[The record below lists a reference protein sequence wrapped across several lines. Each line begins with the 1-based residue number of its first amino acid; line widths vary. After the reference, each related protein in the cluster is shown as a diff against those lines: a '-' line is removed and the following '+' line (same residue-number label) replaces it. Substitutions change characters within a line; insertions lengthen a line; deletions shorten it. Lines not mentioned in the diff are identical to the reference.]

1 MVKFKELLNLI
12 VEREAS
18 DLHLIVGVPPQL
30 RIDEKLIPM
39 DFDPLTPATCKELIY
54 SILSEDQKKR
64 FELKH
69 ELDLSF
75 ELPGLSRFR
84 INVYH
89 HRGFVSAAI
98 RCIPLKIYNFTDL
111 GLPPVTQEI
120 VRKPKGLVLVT
131 GATGS
136 GKSTSLASM
145 IDFINNER
153 HCHIVTIEDPIEYV
167 HQHKKSLVSQREIG
181 SDTYSFANAL
191 KYVLRQDPDV
201 ILIGEMRDL
210 ETVRAALTIAET
222 GHLVFT
228 TLHTNDAVQT
238 INRIIDIFPSQFQA
252 QIRVQLSFVI
262 QAVFSQQLIP
272 KVGGKGRVLACEVM
286 VATPAIRS
294 LIREAKTHQV
304 YSAIQT
310 GVKEGMHTM
319 NMSLVDLYNRSMI
332 SYENVWRTTAPE
344 DLERLLSSVKPSSG
358 RTR

>member
-18 DLHLIVGVPPQL
+18 DLHLIAGVSPQL
-30 RIDEKLIPM
+30 RIDENLIPT
-39 DFDPLTPATCKELIY
+39 DFDVLTPETCRELIY
-54 SILSEDQKKR
+54 SIISEEQKKR

-69 ELDLSF
+69 ELDFSF
-75 ELPGLSRFR
+75 EIAGLSRFR
-84 INVYH
+84 VNIYH
-89 HRGFVSAAI
+89 HRGYVSAAI
-98 RCIPLKIYNFTDL
+98 RRIPLKIFNFEEL
-111 GLPPVTQEI
+111 GLPPVTREI

-145 IDFINNER
+145 TDFINQER
-153 HCHIVTIEDPIEYV
+153 RCHIVTVEDPIEYV
-167 HQHKKSLVSQREIG
+167 HQHRKSVVSQREIG

-210 ETVRAALTIAET
+210 ETVRAAMTIAET

-252 QIRVQLSFVI
+252 QIKVQLSFVI

-286 VATPAIRS
+286 VATQAIRS
-294 LIREAKTHQV
+294 LIREGKTHQI

-310 GVKEGMHTM
+310 GVREGMHTM
-319 NMSLVDLYNRSMI
+319 NTSLVNLYSRNLI
-332 SYENVWRTTAPE
+332 SYENVWRTTEPE
-344 DLERLLSSVKPSSG
+344 DLERLLSSVKPEKK
-358 RTR
+358 

>member
-1 MVKFKELLNLI
+1 MVKFKDLLNLI
-12 VEREAS
+12 VERDAS
-18 DLHLIVGVPPQL
+18 DLHLVVGVPPQL
-30 RIDEKLIPM
+30 RIDETLIPA
-39 DFDPLTPATCKELIY
+39 DLDSLSPLTCKEIIY
-54 SILSEDQKKR
+54 SILSEEQKKR

-75 ELPGLSRFR
+75 EVPGLSRFR

-89 HRGFVSAAI
+89 HRGYVSAAI
-98 RCIPLKIYNFTDL
+98 RRIPLKIFSFDEL
-111 GLPPVTQEI
+111 GLPAVTREI
-120 VRKPKGLVLVT
+120 IRKPKGLVLVT

-145 IDFINNER
+145 IDSINRER
-153 HCHIVTIEDPIEYV
+153 SCHIVTVEDPIEYV
-167 HQHKKSLVSQREIG
+167 HLHRKSVVSQREIG

-210 ETVRAALTIAET
+210 ETVRAAMIIAET

-286 VATPAIRS
+286 IATPAIRS
-294 LIREAKTHQV
+294 LIRESKAHQV

-310 GVKEGMHTM
+310 GMKEGMQTM
-319 NMSLVDLYNRSMI
+319 NMSLINLYSRNLI
-332 SYENVWRTTAPE
+332 NYESVWRTTAPE
-344 DLERLLSSVKPSSG
+344 DLERLLSSVKTG
-358 RTR
+358 KR

>member
-1 MVKFKELLNLI
+1 MVKFRDLLNLI
-12 VEREAS
+12 VERDAS
-18 DLHLIVGVPPQL
+18 DLHLVVGVPPQL
-30 RIDEKLIPM
+30 RIDETLIPADLDSLSPSM
-39 DFDPLTPATCKELIY
+39 CKEIIY
-54 SILSEDQKKR
+54 SILSEEQKKR

-75 ELPGLSRFR
+75 EIPGLSRFR

-89 HRGFVSAAI
+89 HRGYVSAAI
-98 RCIPLKIYNFTDL
+98 RRIPLKIFSFDEL
-111 GLPPVTQEI
+111 GLPAVTREI

-145 IDFINNER
+145 VDSINQER
-153 HCHIVTIEDPIEYV
+153 HCHIVTVEDPIEYV
-167 HQHKKSLVSQREIG
+167 HQHRKSVVSQREIG

-210 ETVRAALTIAET
+210 ETVRAAMTIAET

-272 KVGGKGRVLACEVM
+272 KIGGKGRVLACEVM
-286 VATPAIRS
+286 IATPAIRS
-294 LIREAKTHQV
+294 LIREAKAHQV
-304 YSAIQT
+304 YSAVQT
-310 GVKEGMHTM
+310 GMKEGMQTM
-319 NMSLVDLYNRSMI
+319 NMSLIDLYSRNLI

-344 DLERLLSSVKPSSG
+344 DLERLLSSVKTG
-358 RTR
+358 KR

>member
-1 MVKFKELLNLI
+1 MIKFNELLDLI

-18 DLHLIVGVPPQL
+18 DLHLIIGVPPQL
-30 RIDEKLIPM
+30 RIDENLIPT
-39 DFDPLTPATCKELIY
+39 DFDPLTPATCQELIF
-54 SILSEDQKKR
+54 SFLSEEQKKR

-75 ELPGLSRFR
+75 EIPGLSRFR
-84 INVYH
+84 INIYH

-98 RCIPLKIYNFTDL
+98 RRIPLKIFSFEEL
-111 GLPPVTQEI
+111 GLPLVTQEM
-120 VRKPKGLVLVT
+120 VRRPKGLVLVT

-145 IDFINNER
+145 IDFINRER
-153 HCHIVTIEDPIEYV
+153 ACHIVTIEDPIEYL
-167 HQHKKSLVSQREIG
+167 HQHRKSVVSQREIG

-238 INRIIDIFPSQFQA
+238 VNRIVDIFPSQFQA
-252 QIRVQLSFVI
+252 QIRIQLSFVI

-294 LIREAKTHQV
+294 LIREAKVHQI

-310 GVKEGMHTM
+310 GVKEGMQTM
-319 NMSLVDLYNRSMI
+319 NMSLIELYRRNFI

-344 DLERLLSSVKPSSG
+344 DLERLLISFKPV
-358 RTR
+358 RK

>member
-1 MVKFKELLNLI
+1 MLKFKDLLHLI
-12 VEREAS
+12 VERDAS

-30 RIDEKLIPM
+30 RIDEILIPADM
-39 DFDPLTPATCKELIY
+39 DSLTPPICKEVIY
-54 SILSEDQKKR
+54 SILSEEQKKR

-75 ELPGLSRFR
+75 EIPGLSRFR

-89 HRGFVSAAI
+89 HRGYVSAAI
-98 RCIPLKIYNFTDL
+98 RRIPLKIFSFEELDL
-111 GLPPVTQEI
+111 PLITREI

-145 IDFINNER
+145 IDFINRER
-153 HCHIVTIEDPIEYV
+153 QCHIVTIEDPIEYM
-167 HQHKKSLVSQREIG
+167 HQHRKSVVSQREIG
-181 SDTYSFANAL
+181 GDTYSFANAL

-210 ETVRAALTIAET
+210 ETVRAAMTIAET

-252 QIRVQLSFVI
+252 QIRVQLSFII

-272 KVGGKGRVLACEVM
+272 KIGGKGRMLACEVM
-286 VATPAIRS
+286 IATPAIRS

-310 GVKEGMHTM
+310 GMKEGMQTM
-319 NMSLVDLYNRSMI
+319 NMSLVDLYRRNLI
-332 SYENVWRTTAPE
+332 SYENVWRTTAPD
-344 DLERLLSSVKPSSG
+344 DLERLLSSVKTG
-358 RTR
+358 RS

>member
-1 MVKFKELLNLI
+1 MVTFKDLLDLL
-12 VEREAS
+12 VERDAS

-30 RIDEKLIPM
+30 RVDEKLIPA
-39 DFDPLTPATCKELIY
+39 DLDPLSPAACHDLIY
-54 SILSEDQKKR
+54 SFLSEEQKKSL
-64 FELKH
+64 ELKH

-75 ELPGLSRFR
+75 EVPGLSRFR

-89 HRGFVSAAI
+89 HRGYISAAI
-98 RCIPLKIYNFTDL
+98 RRIPFEIYSFEEL

-145 IDFINNER
+145 IELINRER
-153 HCHIVTIEDPIEYV
+153 QCHIVTVEDPIEYV
-167 HQHKKSLVSQREIG
+167 HQHKKSIVSQREIG
-181 SDTYSFANAL
+181 NDTYSFANAL

-238 INRIIDIFPSQFQA
+238 INRIIDIFPAQFQP
-252 QIRVQLSFVI
+252 QIRLQLSFVV

-272 KVGGKGRVLACEVM
+272 KVGDKGRLLACEVM
-286 VATPAIRS
+286 IATPAIRS
-294 LIREAKTHQV
+294 LIREGKIHQI

-310 GVKEGMHTM
+310 GSREGMRTM
-319 NMSLVDLYNRSMI
+319 NVSLVKLYSQGLI

-344 DLERLLSSVKPSSG
+344 DLERLLISVKPHK
-358 RTR
+358 RMR

>member
-1 MVKFKELLNLI
+1 MIKFKDLLHLI
-12 VEREAS
+12 VERDAS

-30 RIDEKLIPM
+30 RIDEILIPA
-39 DFDPLTPATCKELIY
+39 DLDSLTPLMCKEIIY
-54 SILSEDQKKR
+54 SILSEEQKKR

-75 ELPGLSRFR
+75 EVPGLSRFR

-89 HRGFVSAAI
+89 HRGYVSAAI
-98 RCIPLKIYNFTDL
+98 RRIPLKIFSFEEL
-111 GLPPVTQEI
+111 GMPPVTREI

-145 IDFINNER
+145 VDSINQER
-153 HCHIVTIEDPIEYV
+153 QCHIVTIEDPIEYV
-167 HQHKKSLVSQREIG
+167 HQHRKSVVSQREIG
-181 SDTYSFANAL
+181 GDTYSFANAL
-191 KYVLRQDPDV
+191 KYILRQDPDV

-210 ETVRAALTIAET
+210 ETVRAAMTIAET

-238 INRIIDIFPSQFQA
+238 INRIIDIFPSQFQP
-252 QIRVQLSFVI
+252 QIRVQLSFII

-272 KVGGKGRVLACEVM
+272 KISGKGRILACEVM
-286 VATPAIRS
+286 IATPAIRS

-310 GVKEGMHTM
+310 GMKEGMQTM
-319 NMSLVDLYNRSMI
+319 NMSLVDLYSRNLI
-332 SYENVWRTTAPE
+332 SYENVWRTTAPD
-344 DLERLLSSVKPSSG
+344 DLERLLSSVKTG
-358 RTR
+358 RS

>member
-1 MVKFKELLNLI
+1 MLKFKDLLHLI
-12 VEREAS
+12 VERDAS
-18 DLHLIVGVPPQL
+18 DLHLIVGLPPQL
-30 RIDEKLIPM
+30 RIDEILIPA
-39 DFDPLTPATCKELIY
+39 DLDSLTPVMCKEIIY
-54 SILSEDQKKR
+54 SILSEEQKKR

-75 ELPGLSRFR
+75 EVPGLSRFR

-89 HRGFVSAAI
+89 HRGYVSAAI
-98 RCIPLKIYNFTDL
+98 RRIPLKIFSFEEL
-111 GLPPVTQEI
+111 GMPPITREI

-145 IDFINNER
+145 IDSINRER
-153 HCHIVTIEDPIEYV
+153 QCHIVTIEDPIEYV
-167 HQHKKSLVSQREIG
+167 HQHRKSVVSQREIG
-181 SDTYSFANAL
+181 SDTYSFVNAL

-210 ETVRAALTIAET
+210 ETVRAAMTIAET

-238 INRIIDIFPSQFQA
+238 INRIIDIFPSQFQP
-252 QIRVQLSFVI
+252 QIRVQLSFII

-272 KVGGKGRVLACEVM
+272 KIGGKGRVLACEVM
-286 VATPAIRS
+286 IATPAIRS

-310 GVKEGMHTM
+310 GMKEGMQTM
-319 NMSLVDLYNRSMI
+319 NISLVDLYSRNLI
-332 SYENVWRTTAPE
+332 SYENVWRTTAPD
-344 DLERLLSSVKPSSG
+344 DLERLLGSVKTG
-358 RTR
+358 K

>member
-1 MVKFKELLNLI
+1 MIKFKDLLNLI
-12 VEREAS
+12 VERDAS
-18 DLHLIVGVPPQL
+18 DLHLIVGLPPQL
-30 RIDEKLIPM
+30 RIDETLIPA
-39 DFDPLTPATCKELIY
+39 DLDSLSPAMCKEIIY
-54 SILSEDQKKR
+54 SILSEEQKKR

-75 ELPGLSRFR
+75 EIPGLSRFR

-89 HRGFVSAAI
+89 HRGYVSAAI
-98 RCIPLKIYNFTDL
+98 RRIPLKIFSFDEL
-111 GLPPVTQEI
+111 GVPAVTREI

-145 IDFINNER
+145 IDSINQER
-153 HCHIVTIEDPIEYV
+153 HCHIVTVEDPIEYV
-167 HQHKKSLVSQREIG
+167 HQHRKSVVSQREIG

-210 ETVRAALTIAET
+210 ETVRAAMTIAET

-272 KVGGKGRVLACEVM
+272 KIGGKGRVLACEVM
-286 VATPAIRS
+286 IATPAIRS
-294 LIREAKTHQV
+294 LIREAKAHQV

-310 GVKEGMHTM
+310 GMKEGMQTM
-319 NMSLVDLYNRSMI
+319 NMSLIDLYSRNLI

-344 DLERLLSSVKPSSG
+344 DLERLLSSVKTG
-358 RTR
+358 KR

>member
-1 MVKFKELLNLI
+1 MVKFRDLLNLI
-12 VEREAS
+12 VERDAS

-30 RIDEKLIPM
+30 RIDETLIPADIDSLSPSM
-39 DFDPLTPATCKELIY
+39 CKEIIY
-54 SILSEDQKKR
+54 SILSEEQKKR

-75 ELPGLSRFR
+75 EIPGLSRFR

-89 HRGFVSAAI
+89 HRGYVSAAI
-98 RCIPLKIYNFTDL
+98 RRIPLKIFSFDEL
-111 GLPPVTQEI
+111 GLPAVTREI

-145 IDFINNER
+145 IDSINQER
-153 HCHIVTIEDPIEYV
+153 HCHIVTVEDPIEYV
-167 HQHKKSLVSQREIG
+167 HQHRKSVVSQREIG

-210 ETVRAALTIAET
+210 ETVRAAMTIAET

-272 KVGGKGRVLACEVM
+272 KIGGKGRVLACEVM
-286 VATPAIRS
+286 IATPAIRS
-294 LIREAKTHQV
+294 LIREAKAHQV
-304 YSAIQT
+304 YSAVQT
-310 GVKEGMHTM
+310 GLKEGMQTM
-319 NMSLVDLYNRSMI
+319 NMSLIDLYSRNLI

-344 DLERLLSSVKPSSG
+344 DLERLLSSVKTG
-358 RTR
+358 KR

>member
-1 MVKFKELLNLI
+1 MVKFRDLLNLI
-12 VEREAS
+12 VERDAS

-30 RIDEKLIPM
+30 RIDETLIPADLDSLSPSM
-39 DFDPLTPATCKELIY
+39 CKEIIY
-54 SILSEDQKKR
+54 SILSEEQKKR

-75 ELPGLSRFR
+75 EIPGLSRFR

-89 HRGFVSAAI
+89 HRGYVSAAI
-98 RCIPLKIYNFTDL
+98 RRIPLKIFSFDEL
-111 GLPPVTQEI
+111 GLPAVTREI

-145 IDFINNER
+145 IDSINQER
-153 HCHIVTIEDPIEYV
+153 HCHIVTVEDPIEYV
-167 HQHKKSLVSQREIG
+167 HQHRKSVVSQREIG

-210 ETVRAALTIAET
+210 ETVRAAMTIAET

-272 KVGGKGRVLACEVM
+272 KIGGKGRVLACEVM
-286 VATPAIRS
+286 IATPAIRS
-294 LIREAKTHQV
+294 LIREAKAHQV
-304 YSAIQT
+304 YSAVQT
-310 GVKEGMHTM
+310 GLKEGMQTM
-319 NMSLVDLYNRSMI
+319 NMSLIDLYSRNLI

-344 DLERLLSSVKPSSG
+344 DLERLLSSVKTG
-358 RTR
+358 KR

>member
-1 MVKFKELLNLI
+1 MVKFEELLDLL
-12 VEREAS
+12 VERGAS
-18 DLHLIVGVPPQL
+18 DLHIIVGVPPHL
-30 RIDEKLIPM
+30 RIDENLIPI
-39 DFDPLTPATCKELIY
+39 DVPPFTPADCQNLIY
-54 SILSEDQKKR
+54 SFLSEEQKR
-64 FELKH
+64 RMELKH

-75 ELPGLSRFR
+75 EVSGLSRFR

-89 HRGFVSAAI
+89 HRGYVSAAI
-98 RCIPLKIYNFTDL
+98 RRIPLEIFTFEEL
-111 GLPPVTQEI
+111 GLPQVTHEI
-120 VRKPKGLVLVT
+120 VRKPKGLILVT

-145 IDFINNER
+145 IDLINNER
-153 HCHIVTIEDPIEYV
+153 QCHIVTVEDPIEYV
-167 HQHKKSLVSQREIG
+167 HQHKKSIVSQREIG

-191 KYVLRQDPDV
+191 KYILRQDPDV

-238 INRIIDIFPSQFQA
+238 INRVIDIFPSQFQA

-286 VATPAIRS
+286 VANPAIRS
-294 LIREAKTHQV
+294 LIREAKVHQI
-304 YSAIQT
+304 YSSIQT
-310 GVKEGMHTM
+310 GVRDGMRTM
-319 NMSLVDLYNRSMI
+319 NMSLIDLYSRGLI

-344 DLERLLSSVKPSSG
+344 DLERLLLSLKPSKK
-358 RTR
+358 R

>member
-1 MVKFKELLNLI
+1 MLKFKDLLDLI
-12 VEREAS
+12 VERDAS
-18 DLHLIVGVPPQL
+18 DLHLVVGVPPQL
-30 RIDEKLIPM
+30 RIDETLIPA
-39 DFDPLTPATCKELIY
+39 DLESLSPLMCKEIIY
-54 SILSEDQKKR
+54 SILSEEQKKR

-75 ELPGLSRFR
+75 EIPGLSRFR

-89 HRGFVSAAI
+89 HRGYVSVAI
-98 RCIPLKIYNFTDL
+98 RRIPLKIFSFEEL
-111 GLPPVTQEI
+111 GLPAVTREI
-120 VRKPKGLVLVT
+120 VRRPKGLILVT

-145 IDFINNER
+145 IDFINRER
-153 HCHIVTIEDPIEYV
+153 HCHIVTVEDPIEYV
-167 HQHKKSLVSQREIG
+167 HQHRKSVVSQREIG

-210 ETVRAALTIAET
+210 ETVRAAMIIAET

-272 KVGGKGRVLACEVM
+272 KVSGKGRVLACEIM
-286 VATPAIRS
+286 IATPAIRS
-294 LIREAKTHQV
+294 LIREAKAHQV

-310 GVKEGMHTM
+310 GLKEGMQTM
-319 NMSLVDLYNRSMI
+319 NMSLVDLYSRNLI

-344 DLERLLSSVKPSSG
+344 DLERLLISAKNRP
-358 RTR
+358 